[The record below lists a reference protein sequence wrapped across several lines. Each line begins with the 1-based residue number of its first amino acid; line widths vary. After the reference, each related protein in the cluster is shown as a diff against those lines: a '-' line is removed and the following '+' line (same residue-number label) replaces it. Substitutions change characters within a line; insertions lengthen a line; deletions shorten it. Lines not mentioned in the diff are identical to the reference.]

1 MKKNI
6 FLLLVALIIIS
17 IPQTSFAMNF
27 FAPTII
33 GNVGSSK
40 GNVWKN
46 DSTVIPLSAKAEKI
60 SVYVEKYQPEAINN
74 IPVPPRFRGFWGS
87 STDKAN
93 VVPIKLWGDTIYE
106 VTSDSGKSVYI
117 VAANASDG
125 FVNASVF
132 GKFDGKFVKYVDGSQ
147 FSKDG
152 NTNGHSSNFKI
163 STANDKIIFSYGDG
177 NRNWECILTW
187 DEDAQWFGIE
197 TKDTANP
204 ADELIAKALNA
215 TYPWE
220 DGTLTVS
227 DGEYS
232 IVDRGRTVSLNKID
246 SIQPV
251 TGVIIK
257 DGVPTKMIAW
267 AAKWHGGGTGVYSK
281 VMIAMMMP
289 DGSVKGVY
297 TDTIGDRVKILNI
310 RFSSNGVLTDYLDR
324 ARGQARAEAP
334 TIEFTSTVT
343 FR

>member
-1 MKKNI
+1 MKKTI
-6 FLLLVALIIIS
+6 FLLLIALIIS

-27 FAPTII
+27 SAPTII

-40 GNVWKN
+40 GNVWK
-46 DSTVIPLSAKAEKI
+46 DDTTVIPLAGKTEKI
-60 SVYVEKYQPEAINN
+60 SIYVEKYQPEAINN
-74 IPVPPRFRGFWGS
+74 VPVRPSFRGFLGS

-106 VTSDSGKSVYI
+106 VTSNSGKSVYI
-117 VAANASDG
+117 VAAHASDG

-152 NTNGHSSNFKI
+152 NTNGHSSDFKI
-163 STANDKIIFSYGDG
+163 STVNDKIIFSCGDG
-177 NRNWECILTW
+177 SKNWECILTW

-197 TKDTANP
+197 TKDKLNP
-204 ADELIAKALNA
+204 NDELISKALNA

-220 DGTLTVS
+220 DTTITVS
-227 DGEYS
+227 DGEYTTLEY
-232 IVDRGRTVSLNKID
+232 GTTVSLNKID

-251 TGVIIK
+251 TGTILRNGI
-257 DGVPTKMIAW
+257 PTKMIAW
-267 AAKWHGGGTGVYSK
+267 AAKWHSSGTGVFSK
-281 VMIAMMMP
+281 VMIAMVMP

-324 ARGQARAEAP
+324 SPGQARAEDP
-334 TIEFTSTVT
+334 TVKFTSTIA